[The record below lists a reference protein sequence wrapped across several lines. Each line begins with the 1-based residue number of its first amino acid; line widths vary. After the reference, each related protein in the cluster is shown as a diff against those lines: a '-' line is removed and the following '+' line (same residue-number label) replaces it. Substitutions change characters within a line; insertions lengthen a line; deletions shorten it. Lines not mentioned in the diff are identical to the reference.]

1 MTSIVCDLSSGYAI
15 SPCRLRAIL
24 SAILFASPLRATICY
39 AIDCFFACLW
49 NASGISSYG
58 NAIATT
64 TSCDHR
70 ETPTWNVGSFAS
82 AISRVFDRAIACDA
96 SWIYGHWRTARIA
109 NDSFCATWP
118 ISSAN
123 AVYAPRVR
131 TSATTWWSVC
141 DFATCSCSWI
151 FVAAGGNYAAP
162 AAVAARVA
170 ATATAAV
177 YSFCALCRVSWQTRG
192 SIRTSCSWIRCCSTQ
207 SRPIPIRCCPLSS
220 LADGRRPLVRSVA
233 PPFVDF
239 ARRSIKF
246 RTLLFDYL
254 PFLFHQ
260 LKYDVRELH

>member
-1 MTSIVCDLSSGYAI
+1 MTSIVCDPSSGYAI
-15 SPCRLRAIL
+15 SLCRLRAIS
-24 SAILFASPLRATICY
+24 SAILFAWPSRATICC
-39 AIDCFFACLW
+39 ATDCSFACLS

-64 TSCDHR
+64 TSCDRR
-70 ETPTWNVGSFAS
+70 ESPTWNVDSSAS
-82 AISRVFDRAIACDA
+82 AISRAFDRAIACDA
-96 SWIYGHWRTARIA
+96 SWICDHWRNARIA
-109 NDSFCATWP
+109 NDSSCATWP

-123 AVYAPRVR
+123 AACAPRVR

-141 DFATCSCSWI
+141 GFATCSCSWT
-151 FVAAGGNYAAP
+151 FVAADGSYAAP

-177 YSFCALCRVSWQTRG
+177 YSFCALFRVSSQTRG
-192 SIRTSCSWIRCCSTQ
+192 SIRTSCSWIRCCSTR
-207 SRPIPIRCCPLSS
+207 SRPIPTRCCPLSS
-220 LADGRRPLVRSVA
+220 LVDGRRPLVRSVE

-254 PFLFHQ
+254 SFLFHQ
-260 LKYDVRELH
+260 LTPGS